1 MELVL
6 SIAIVV
12 LAATGLATGLMLMGK
27 PPQTSCG
34 GLDCIGGGQ
43 CAACPRRGEAHH
55 D

>member
-1 MELVL
+1 METLL
-6 SIAIVV
+6 AIGIVA
-12 LAATGLATGLMLMGK
+12 LAATGLATGLILMGK

-43 CAACPRRGEAHH
+43 CAVCPKRGNGHH

>member
-1 MELVL
+1 METLL
-6 SIAIVV
+6 AIGIVV
-12 LAATGLATGLMLMGK
+12 LAATGLATGLILVGRA
-27 PPQTSCG
+27 PQTSCG